1 MEDLLFEVIKS
12 ESIGNY
18 TSYKL
23 IILAVSV

>member
-1 MEDLLFEVIKS
+1 LFEVIKS